1 MKLLVVD
8 YLAPIGHIGF
18 NSYHIGMIKSFSDD
32 VVFMSSQKHISDCN
46 CHGLKTSSFP
56 ECFFISCKLIPRSIY
71 NRIQDILK
79 LLYLKCYLRRNRYD
93 KIIFLSYDIIA
104 TGLIKF
110 RNIDIYLVNHAN
122 IDGLKHKVKR
132 YLTIKLPSN
141 YKLVTLAPYIQD
153 FTKSIIKNKE
163 ILMIPHGLSK
173 VYKTTDYNEL
183 PFGIEKLIYC
193 PANSSC
199 NTQLLESICN
209 NEMVHNYLKN
219 NGITLIIKGVS
230 FNIINSNI
238 MFITGFI
245 DDKTYSSIMSHSIAV
260 FAPYDISFK
269 YRISAILMECFAN
282 NIPVISFNS
291 IAYLSFKQY
300 INYEFEV
307 DGAERFVHVLKQ
319 IKTID
324 NSKYYI
330 NLDMLSPYSYWKMCL
345 QNKQNGNK

>member
-18 NSYHIGMIKSFSDD
+18 NSYHISIIKSLVDD
-32 VVFMSSQKHISDCN
+32 VTFVSSQKHINDCN
-46 CHGLKTSSFP
+46 CHGLRTLSFP
-56 ECFFISCKLIPRSIY
+56 KCLFTSCRLMPRSIY
-71 NRIQDILK
+71 NRIQDLFK
-79 LLYLKCYLRRNRYD
+79 LVYLKYHLGKNRYD
-93 KIIFLSYDIIA
+93 KIIFLSYDIMA

-153 FTKSIIKNKE
+153 FAKSIIKNKE

-173 VYKTTDYNEL
+173 VYKVSDYNEL
-183 PFGIEKLIYC
+183 PFGLEKFIYC

-199 NTQLLESICN
+199 NTKLLESVCN
-209 NEMVHNYLKN
+209 NEMVHNYLKD
-219 NGITLIIKGVS
+219 NGITLVVKGVS
-230 FNIINSNI
+230 FNIINPNI

-245 DDKTYSSIMSHSIAV
+245 DDKTYGSIMSHSIAV
-260 FAPYDISFK
+260 FAPYDISFE

-300 INYEFEV
+300 FNYEFEV
-307 DGAERFVHVLKQ
+307 DSAESFIDVLKQ
-319 IKTID
+319 IEIID

-330 NLDMLSPYSYWKMCL
+330 NLNMLSPYSYWKIYL
-345 QNKQNGNK
+345 ENK